1 MQESTVSKSLL
12 RSFVP
17 LSGLSDQQLDLL
29 LSQSEKVHFF
39 QGQSLLREGDD
50 KAQHIYLIH
59 GTVRKVHGANE
70 RLIEAGGQEAVW
82 PIAHHFP
89 RQFTVVAESDCSI
102 LKVNSDL
109 LEKLLCWSQVARC
122 LLADIAVD
130 DAYKDD
136 YSWIRKLLESRLF
149 YKVPPM
155 NIRKILSRFSEQQ
168 VKAGERIIQQGE
180 EGSCCYL
187 IKSGAVQVDK
197 DGETIAQLQL
207 GDVFGEDALVSNKPR
222 NATVTALQD
231 CSLLVLEKKDFFQL
245 LIQPPVTMVAVS
257 SVAGFLDSGA
267 QLLDV
272 RTEEEFDLS
281 HHKQAINLPVNLSWL
296 KSSLL
301 NKETIYITY
310 SVSEER
316 AKAAAYL
323 LTEKGFQA
331 YALQSGLNALPK
343 EVADDFTKAAVLTA
357 GSL

>member
-1 MQESTVSKSLL
+1 MQESMISKSLL

-17 LSGLSDQQLDLL
+17 LSGLSGQQLDLL

-39 QGQSLLREGDD
+39 QGQSLLREGDE

-59 GTVRKVHGANE
+59 GSVREVHSDTE
-70 RLIEAGGQEAVW
+70 RLIEAGGQVAVW
-82 PIAHHFP
+82 PLAHHFP
-89 RQFTVVAESDCSI
+89 RQFTVVAESDCSV

-122 LLADIAVD
+122 LLADIALD

-136 YSWIRKLLESRLF
+136 YSWIRKLLESQLF

-155 NIRKILSRFSEQQ
+155 NIRKILSRFTEQQ
-168 VKAGERIIQQGE
+168 VKAGDVIIRQGE

-187 IKSGAVQVDK
+187 IKSGAVEVSK
-197 DGETIAQLQL
+197 EGEVIARLAL

-222 NATVTALQD
+222 NATVTVLESG
-231 CSLLVLEKKDFFQL
+231 SLLVLEKKDFFQL

-257 SVAGFLDSGA
+257 SVAGFIDSGA

-272 RTEEEFDLS
+272 RTEEEFDLG
-281 HHKQAINLPVNLSWL
+281 HHQQAINLPVNLSWL

-301 NKETIYITY
+301 DKNTIYITY

-323 LTEKGFQA
+323 LAEKGFQA

-343 EVADDFTKAAVLTA
+343 EVADLFTQAVVEQ
-357 GSL
+357 G